1 MCSKMCT
8 QKAFRSNPLSMASCD
23 LSFTFPQ
30 QRKKKNQN
38 SSKDLWWDSAVS
50 KRRSSKLHNPG
61 EMKLF
66 QALPHPHNHRL
77 QQGAAKFPW
86 NEPEGTSSYTAARQ
100 MCCSLPLPRYP
111 ASALC
116 PAGGLESLSSDGI
129 FKLPFTMCY
138 QGYRPFARNRASKGL
153 FMPIWF
159 LLSYIRGQDR
169 DRARFLS
176 SKSILYGT
184 QFSKVQPASAFMK
197 HCAVK
202 NEGSCFSPFKD
213 VW

>member
-1 MCSKMCT
+1 MCT

-30 QRKKKNQN
+30 QRKKKPKQLQRCGKILPSPRDTVKNFIIQENWNCFKHFPILTITDCSRGLQN
-38 SSKDLWWDSAVS
+38 F
-50 KRRSSKLHNPG
+50 PG
-61 EMKLF
+61 MKL
-66 QALPHPHNHRL
+66 
-77 QQGAAKFPW
+77 G
-86 NEPEGTSSYTAARQ
+86 GTSSYMAAGQ
-100 MCCSLPLPRYP
+100 MCFSMGKAAAHP
-111 ASALC
+111 ASAGC

-138 QGYRPFARNRASKGL
+138 QGYHPFARNRASKGL

-159 LLSYIRGQDR
+159 LLSYIRGQGR

>member
-1 MCSKMCT
+1 MCT
-8 QKAFRSNPLSMASCD
+8 QKASRSNPLSTASCD

-30 QRKKKNQN
+30 QRKRKKIAPKICGEILPSPRDTAQN
-38 SSKDLWWDSAVS
+38 HIIQEKWNLFSNTSPSSQS
-50 KRRSSKLHNPG
+50 
-61 EMKLF
+61 
-66 QALPHPHNHRL
+66 Q
-77 QQGAAKFPW
+77 
-86 NEPEGTSSYTAARQ
+86 TAAVG
-100 MCCSLPLPRYP
+100 CTISLEWTRGEQQLRGSSTDVQHPSPSTLSLLSPVPSMRTREFV
-111 ASALC
+111 LRWH
-116 PAGGLESLSSDGI
+116 LET
-129 FKLPFTMCY
+129 PFTMCY
-138 QGYRPFARNRASKGL
+138 QGYRPLARNRASEGL

-159 LLSYIRGQDR
+159 LLSYIRGQGR
-169 DRARFLS
+169 DRAGSLS